1 MNSNYDTS
9 PRTIR
14 EGVERNKSH
23 DGYLPYLNA
32 PRGLVGG
39 YRSSTWHDDDRT
51 FLLWVKVAAVAAIG
65 GLVSLIM
72 VVING

>member
-9 PRTIR
+9 PRTLR

-39 YRSSTWHDDDRT
+39 YSSGSWAEDDRR
-51 FLLWVKVAAVAAIG
+51 LVLWIKVAFVAAIG
-65 GLVSLIM
+65 GLIC
-72 VVING
+72 IIQTIIAN

>member
-9 PRTIR
+9 PRTLR

-39 YRSSTWHDDDRT
+39 YRSSTWQDDDRA
-51 FLLWVKVAAVAAIG
+51 FLLWVKVAVVATVG
-65 GLVSLIM
+65 GLTTLIA

>member
-1 MNSNYDTS
+1 MNSNYDIS
-9 PRTIR
+9 PRTLR

-39 YRSSTWHDDDRT
+39 YRSSTWHDDDRA
-51 FLLWVKVAAVAAIG
+51 FLLWVKVAVVAAIS